1 MQHLQSAL
9 SQHLSQARRDQAM
22 KQRVLITGGAHGIG
36 KASAQRCIAEG
47 YEVLIIDQTGD
58 GIRADL
64 SCPDQTAEAP
74 IYPAPIKQPRRLKK
88 HSKQARLRACSITWA
103 PLKRRRLRIK
113 P

>member
-1 MQHLQSAL
+1 
-9 SQHLSQARRDQAM
+9 M

-64 SCPDQTAEAP
+64 SCPEDR
-74 IYPAPIKQPRRLKK
+74 K
-88 HSKQARLRACSITWA
+88 SVV
-103 PLKRRRLRIK
+103 
-113 P
+113 